1 VVRLG
6 EQWPVLASQLRQA
19 LEAEGHA
26 QLAVSVDGLNVVEH
40 CGCGDDF
47 CQSFSTRPKP
57 EAAYGPGHRNIALAP
72 PWPGYLILDVVHDEI
87 AFVEVLYRTALD

>member
-1 VVRLG
+1 MD
-6 EQWPVLASQLRQA
+6 QWPVLAGQLRQA
-19 LEAEGHA
+19 LEAEGYA
-26 QLAVSVDGLNVVEH
+26 QLAVSVDGLNVVEL

-47 CQSFSTRPKP
+47 CKSFSTRPKP
-57 EAAYGPGHRNIALAP
+57 EGAYGPGHRNISLAA